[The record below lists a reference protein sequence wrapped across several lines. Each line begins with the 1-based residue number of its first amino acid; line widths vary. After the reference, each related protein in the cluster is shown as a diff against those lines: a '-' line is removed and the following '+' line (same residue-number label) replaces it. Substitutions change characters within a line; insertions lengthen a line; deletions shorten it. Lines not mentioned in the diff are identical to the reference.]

1 MATSFPILRLPNKII
16 RNVVENLSFYNQLTF
31 SLCSKA
37 TKSCVTPLRHKIR
50 KINITVDHPLKIHI
64 FSSNSVMTYLSFYKY
79 NFDLWNV
86 QSCGSI
92 IATEFDTNFFGTESV
107 REIKGFGLRDCIDHI
122 MEIFNHSK
130 IFEVH
135 INGVMGI
142 QNLKRVCEAMK
153 GLTARKIFLKNWT
166 DEIVQNVICSIQH
179 KGISFNKK
187 LISNS
192 SSLNHEILV
201 RNFFSFS
208 ASFPE
213 HNFNLNDLLIMNST
227 HLRIRSSQLAFEDLN
242 IFLKHLKTGLNQT
255 LIGAQ
260 FLKIPQG
267 PAWDDV
273 KVLMNGI
280 PHSRYRNSKLVSQ
293 DDNYQSGDCC
303 MINQD
308 DERRISLTW
317 KWTQHDGSIEIA
329 ISCDSVTVPKTMLE
343 NCINNDQHK
352 KITYFSLFP
361 ERHLMPNHKI
371 HCLNLGSVSYEL
383 PGRGKNLQL
392 DDVLLM
398 NCSKL
403 CLFPCKLSSQE
414 LNIFI
419 RLYIAQP
426 NRQLET
432 VELHRTNEGIWKV
445 EDSMKGISYSIW
457 NKNPGNNH
465 KLEKRI
471 KFTQND
477 ETMMHLDWKLDSIR
491 CSTVITIE

>member
-1 MATSFPILRLPNKII
+1 MTGSFPILRLPNKTIQDVLQ
-16 RNVVENLSFYNQLTF
+16 NM
-31 SLCSKA
+31 
-37 TKSCVTPLRHKIR
+37 
-50 KINITVDHPLKIHI
+50 
-64 FSSNSVMTYLSFYKY
+64 SVF
-79 NFDLWNV
+79 NWDL
-86 QSCGSI
+86 Q
-92 IATEFDTNFFGTESV
+92 
-107 REIKGFGLRDCIDHI
+107 
-122 MEIFNHSK
+122 
-130 IFEVH
+130 
-135 INGVMGI
+135 
-142 QNLKRVCEAMK
+142 
-153 GLTARKIFLKNWT
+153 
-166 DEIVQNVICSIQH
+166 
-179 KGISFNKK
+179 
-187 LISNS
+187 
-192 SSLNHEILV
+192 
-201 RNFFSFS
+201 
-208 ASFPE
+208 
-213 HNFNLNDLLIMNST
+213 
-227 HLRIRSSQLAFEDLN
+227 
-242 IFLKHLKTGLNQT
+242 
-255 LIGAQ
+255 
-260 FLKIPQG
+260 
-267 PAWDDV
+267 
-273 KVLMNGI
+273 
-280 PHSRYRNSKLVSQ
+280 
-293 DDNYQSGDCC
+293 
-303 MINQD
+303 
-308 DERRISLTW
+308 
-317 KWTQHDGSIEIA
+317 
-329 ISCDSVTVPKTMLE
+329 SCDSVTVPKTMLE